1 MARYRVTAAA
11 VVAKV
16 DDQRR
21 EVYLYRN
28 MTLPPAV
35 SVTEAERLVRRG
47 LAVKLE
53 APEPEEAPAAAE
65 AADDA
70 PESEKK
76 PQARKPA
83 AK

>member
-28 MTLPPAV
+28 TTLPPAV

-53 APEPEEAPAAAE
+53 APEPEEAPGAAE
-65 AADDA
+65 AAPA
-70 PESEKK
+70 PDK